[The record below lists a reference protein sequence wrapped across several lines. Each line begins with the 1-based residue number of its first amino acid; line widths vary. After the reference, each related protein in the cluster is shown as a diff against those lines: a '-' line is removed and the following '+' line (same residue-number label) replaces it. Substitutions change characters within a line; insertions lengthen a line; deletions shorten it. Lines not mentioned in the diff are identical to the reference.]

1 MGPPEYRT
9 SDLNHSVTFSHYSDH
24 KHNIRLTVKYRH
36 KWSECCMR
44 WRWRQYEDAS
54 TLGALPSLPPS
65 LFLCAYPVAWV
76 EQGPM
81 FLAFKRSQATKWF
94 NLCLTL
100 VWVESKLLFTQ
111 RTKQQSLVNGTI
123 SLIWLR
129 SLILMTILNGRYVL
143 NSRLY
148 CLSPFAR
155 KFHWSICYQW
165 KLDHRFFNLF
175 LSCLLRFLP
184 LLTFMLYIH

>member
-24 KHNIRLTVKYRH
+24 KHNIRLTVKYQH
-36 KWSECCMR
+36 TWSDCCMR
-44 WRWRQYEDAS
+44 WPWRQYEDAS

-65 LFLCAYPVAWV
+65 LFLCAYPVARV

-81 FLAFKRSQATKWF
+81 FLVFKRTKWF
-94 NLCLTL
+94 NLCFSL
-100 VWVESKLLFTQ
+100 VWVESKVLFLQ

-165 KLDHRFFNLF
+165 KLNHRFFNLF